1 MREVLRVQVLAL
13 HPLKVFGIIAGLALT
28 LAWVHLVGAVGGL
41 AATAPAPVVAQE
53 FAMLQR
59 MLADG
64 RIDLLAP
71 VFAGLCVIW
80 AVLGG
85 AVTRRMARD
94 LAGRP
99 HESVWAALRFCCA
112 VPLLLPSALATACLI
127 LLIIAPAHPWAL
139 ALVLPV
145 WLYAGFLYGPLVE
158 QHLSL
163 REALR
168 DAHGRLAQGRRLL
181 RLQLAYLVGFACS
194 TGLVYLLAAAWVLL
208 VGTLLTG
215 VLAWLL
221 ALPVVLYAL
230 GYTTANLKSLQLH
243 LYRQLG
249 TTDDHR

>member
-13 HPLKVFGIIAGLALT
+13 HPLKVFGIIAGLGLT
-28 LAWVHLVGAVGGL
+28 LAWIHLIGS
-41 AATAPAPVVAQE
+41 AAGYAAAAPAQVVVRE
-53 FAMLQR
+53 FAMLQHL
-59 MLADG
+59 LADG
-64 RIDLLAP
+64 RIDLLVP

-94 LAGRP
+94 LAGKP
-99 HESVWAALRFCCA
+99 HESVWAALRFCCTL
-112 VPLLLPSALATACLI
+112 PLLVPSALATSCLI

-139 ALVLPV
+139 LAVLPV

-158 QHLSL
+158 RHVSL
-163 REALR
+163 REALAG
-168 DAHGRLAQGRRLL
+168 AHRRLAQVRRLV
-181 RLQLAYLVGFACS
+181 RLQTGYLAGFACS
-194 TGLVYLLAAAWVLL
+194 TGLVYLLAILWVVL
-208 VGTLLTG
+208 VSVCTSG
-215 VLAWLL
+215 VLTWML